1 LLFDG
6 EGDHTGKLSAKPSPH
21 RGEVGGARSAPTGE
35 GMREQRVTPYATAP
49 QSRGQPSGDYSVATT
64 ETSPDPLRARAL
76 ASRPLMRRLLPWLVI
91 LAIFL
96 VWEAVVRLFAIE
108 EFVLPA
114 PSAIVASGWQWRL
127 PMLDN
132 AWQTFMT
139 TMVGFL
145 FAVAF
150 GIVTGVAVGASTLV
164 YDGFYPALVG
174 FNSIPKVA
182 VIPILVI
189 WFGVGTVPAILTAFL
204 ISFFPILVN
213 VAAGIATVEPELKDV
228 LRALG
233 APQWQI
239 IQKVGLPRSMPYFFA
254 SLKVAITLAFVGSIV
269 AETVAGNKG
278 IGNLMLV
285 ASSRFEVPL
294 AFAGLVVTGIM
305 GIGMYLA
312 AEFIERRTIGW
323 ATRGADDGG
332 FSR

>member
-1 LLFDG
+1 MPDTLNPLPADS
-6 EGDHTGKLSAKPSPH
+6 LPLKPRRRPF
-21 RGEVGGARSAPTGE
+21 
-35 GMREQRVTPYATAP
+35 
-49 QSRGQPSGDYSVATT
+49 
-64 ETSPDPLRARAL
+64 LRRKAVRRAL
-76 ASRPLMRRLLPWLVI
+76 PWVVI
-91 LAIFL
+91 VAIFVL
-96 VWEAVVRLFAIE
+96 WEVVVRAFDIE
-108 EFVLPA
+108 PFVLPA
-114 PSAIVASGWQWRL
+114 PSAVFASGWEWRW
-127 PMLDN
+127 PILDN

-139 TMVGFL
+139 TVVGFG

-150 GIVTGVAVGASTLV
+150 GLFAGVVIGSSTLV

-189 WFGVGTVPAILTAFL
+189 WFGIGTVPAIITAFL

-233 APQWQI
+233 AKRWQV

-254 SLKVAITLAFVGSIV
+254 SLKVAITFAFVGSIV
-269 AETVAGNKG
+269 AETVAANKG

-294 AFAGLVVTGIM
+294 AFAGLLMTSIM
-305 GIGMYLA
+305 GIGMYLVCT
-312 AEFIERRTIGW
+312 FIERRTTGW
-323 ATRGADDGG
+323 ATRGVDTAAAPPA
-332 FSR
+332 

>member
-1 LLFDG
+1 MTTAAAPR
-6 EGDHTGKLSAKPSPH
+6 GDF
-21 RGEVGGARSAPTGE
+21 RAPPLISRKTV
-35 GMREQRVTPYATAP
+35 RRV
-49 QSRGQPSGDYSVATT
+49 
-64 ETSPDPLRARAL
+64 
-76 ASRPLMRRLLPWLVI
+76 LPWLVI

-96 VWEAVVRLFAIE
+96 IWEAVVRVFDIE
-108 EFVLPA
+108 QFVLPA
-114 PSAIVASGWQWRL
+114 PSAVIASGWEWRG
-127 PMLDN
+127 PMVEN
-132 AWQTFMT
+132 AWQTLMT
-139 TMVGFL
+139 TVVGFFFAVIFGL
-145 FAVAF
+145 FA
-150 GIVTGVAVGASTLV
+150 GVAVGASTLV

-189 WFGVGTVPAILTAFL
+189 WFGVGTVPAIITAFL

-213 VAAGIATVEPELKDV
+213 VSAGIATVEPELKDV

-233 APQWQI
+233 APHWQI

-254 SLKVAITLAFVGSIV
+254 SLKVAITFAFVGSIV

-294 AFAGLVVTGIM
+294 AFAGLLVTSIM

-312 AEFIERRTIGW
+312 AEFIERRTTGW
-323 ATRGADDGG
+323 ATRGADATGAP
-332 FSR
+332 R